1 MPDKKSQDNVDTA
14 PVIVRRDVCLETTS
28 ELIAPDEK
36 VEVVMCP
43 TSSLWKPTLYLEPS
57 SMNVIVDA
65 VLCGQICLNKTP
77 KYAHE
82 YQYGIRLNTTANQ
95 KKPIK
100 VILINAG
107 TRAAIVRTVLR
118 TRAGE

>member
-1 MPDKKSQDNVDTA
+1 MSDQKSQDDVDTA

-28 ELIAPDEK
+28 GLIAPDEK
-36 VEVVMCP
+36 VEVVVCP
-43 TSSLWKPTLYLEPS
+43 TSSLWKPTLFLEPS
-57 SMNVIVDA
+57 TMNVIVDA

-77 KYAHE
+77 RYAHE
-82 YQYGIRLNTTANQ
+82 YQYGVRLNATANQ

-100 VILINAG
+100 VILINTG
-107 TRAAIVRTVLR
+107 TRAATVRAVLR